1 MNILNAF
8 DVDHSIDYPDP
19 FMFPFD
25 TYSLNALAFAVEKA
39 TNKSVPIIKFATGY
53 RNGDFFVSSS
63 DTQTK
68 SNYTHDSGAGPT
80 TVEVDSNTIRMVAK
94 RSKLARAFTV
104 CLLLI
109 NSTLAFGAIYVTLAV
124 VLAHETVD
132 SGVLLLP
139 VTIIL
144 TIPALRSLYVG
155 SPPFGIFIGRSQV
168 PRSYS
173 ED

>member
-1 MNILNAF
+1 MI
-8 DVDHSIDYPDP
+8 
-19 FMFPFD
+19 PFD
-25 TYSLNALAFAVEKA
+25 TYSLNALAFAIEKA
-39 TNKSVPIIKFATGY
+39 TNKPVPIIKFAA
-53 RNGDFFVSSS
+53 GDGPGDPLVSSS

-68 SNYTHDSGAGPT
+68 SNYTYDSGTGPT
-80 TVEVDSNTIRMVAK
+80 MIEVDSNAISIVAK
-94 RSKLARAFTV
+94 RLQPARAFTI

-109 NSTLAFGAIYVTLAV
+109 NSALALGPIYVMLV
-124 VLAHETVD
+124 VVIRGEVVD

-155 SPPFGIFIGRSQV
+155 SPPFGIYIGRS
-168 PRSYS
+168 RALESRS